1 MEKIKAILIDD
12 ELNSLQNLQQKLAE
26 FCPNI
31 YVVAT
36 AQKPED
42 AILLINHHKP
52 DVIFLD
58 IEMPKMNGFRMV
70 EELKELDFEIIF
82 TTAYNHY
89 AVEAIRIA
97 AFDYLLKPIA
107 IKDLQQAVQ
116 RLNKL
121 LNPQTRERMDVLK
134 SSIGDKKSQ
143 EDKIAISTTEGLE
156 FIPIKNILHIESNSN
171 YSKIFFRDNRTLTV
185 TKLLKDFEDMLVPYH
200 FYRVHNSHLINLNYI
215 QKYLRS
221 NGGRVIMQDGTEIE
235 VARRKKEEFLKMIAG
250 WSQLWVMNYEL
261 WVIDEILYRPAQLLI
276 INFKI
281 PFNPKA
287 LTIKQVHVSA

>member
-1 MEKIKAILIDD
+1 METIKAIIIDD
-12 ELNSLQNLQQKLAE
+12 EFSSLQNLQQKLAE
-26 FCPNI
+26 FCPSI
-31 YVVAT
+31 KIIAT
-36 AQKPED
+36 AQKPEE

-58 IEMPKMNGFRMV
+58 IEMPKMSGFRML
-70 EELKELDFEIIF
+70 EEFKEPAFEIIF

-107 IKDLQQAVQ
+107 IKDLQQAVD
-116 RLNKL
+116 RLNKIF
-121 LNPQTRERMDVLK
+121 NPQTKERIDVLK
-134 SSIGDKKSQ
+134 SSINDNKTQ

-215 QKYLRS
+215 QKYLRG

-250 WSQLWVMNYEL
+250 
-261 WVIDEILYRPAQLLI
+261 
-276 INFKI
+276 
-281 PFNPKA
+281 
-287 LTIKQVHVSA
+287 